1 MFDILLNAVLF
12 LLNAILIWPV
22 LRYNAHMLQQNTYR
36 NTEQMVWLKINY
48 HKQSS
53 LIINFILVA
62 GAAVTG
68 NPVLFILSVAFTV
81 FLIYYFNFLKKY
93 NSKKPLVFTARV
105 KRLLFT
111 DILISALPVLIVF
124 LTVKDALKISAV
136 LVSLLAAL
144 QECMVM
150 LANIINRPVENAIH
164 SRFISMAKK
173 ILKERDDLKVIG
185 ITGSYGKTS
194 MKYYLN
200 ALLSSRYN
208 VVMTPGNYNTP
219 MGIVITI
226 RNYLKRT
233 DQIFLCEMGARHV
246 GDIKECCDI
255 VHPQWGIITSVGP
268 QHLET
273 FHTLSNVQK
282 TKFELADSLPDDGII
297 YVNMDSDPAALKA
310 GDYNNVIGYS
320 AMGKLKGNILRGYS
334 AGNISMSAT
343 GTKFTVTAPDGSSEE
358 FETRLL
364 GMHNVTNLCGA
375 VAVSHELG
383 IELHDLIIPVRRL
396 KPVPHR
402 LEISN
407 KSAGVTIID
416 DAYNSNPE
424 GSKAAVETLGMF
436 DGVKILVTPGM
447 VELGD
452 KQSEYNRR
460 FGGYAA
466 ENCDYIVLIGH
477 TNMKDIADGA
487 KDAGFPE
494 SRIMSFVKLTDAMK
508 YVYQIQDQG
517 HKYILL
523 ENDLPDNY

>member
-1 MFDILLNAVLF
+1 
-12 LLNAILIWPV
+12 
-22 LRYNAHMLQQNTYR
+22 MLQQNTYR

-144 QECMVM
+144 HECMVM

-219 MGIVITI
+219 M
-226 RNYLKRT
+226 
-233 DQIFLCEMGARHV
+233 C
-246 GDIKECCDI
+246 
-255 VHPQWGIITSVGP
+255 
-268 QHLET
+268 
-273 FHTLSNVQK
+273 
-282 TKFELADSLPDDGII
+282 
-297 YVNMDSDPAALKA
+297 
-310 GDYNNVIGYS
+310 
-320 AMGKLKGNILRGYS
+320 
-334 AGNISMSAT
+334 
-343 GTKFTVTAPDGSSEE
+343 
-358 FETRLL
+358 
-364 GMHNVTNLCGA
+364 
-375 VAVSHELG
+375 
-383 IELHDLIIPVRRL
+383 RRL
-396 KPVPHR
+396 NLNWP
-402 LEISN
+402 
-407 KSAGVTIID
+407 
-416 DAYNSNPE
+416 
-424 GSKAAVETLGMF
+424 TLFLMT
-436 DGVKILVTPGM
+436 VSYM
-447 VELGD
+447 
-452 KQSEYNRR
+452 
-460 FGGYAA
+460 
-466 ENCDYIVLIGH
+466 
-477 TNMKDIADGA
+477 
-487 KDAGFPE
+487 
-494 SRIMSFVKLTDAMK
+494 
-508 YVYQIQDQG
+508 
-517 HKYILL
+517 
-523 ENDLPDNY
+523 